1 MMKFAK
7 LFFHGAAGDKLAA
20 RLDFPP
26 AGKPINYA
34 IFAHCFTCT
43 KNIKAAGNIS
53 HALTGAGIAVFR
65 FDFTGLGESEG
76 DFADTNFSSNVEDL
90 IAAGEFLKSHYS
102 APSILIGHSLGGAAV
117 LQAASDIPSAV
128 AVVTIGAPSDPGHLA
143 RYLEKAREKIEREGE
158 AEVLL
163 TGRKFKIKKQFIKD
177 LKQSSMHTAIS
188 ELNRALL
195 IFHSPIDNIVSV
207 DNAAKIFQ
215 AARHPK
221 SYISLDTA
229 DHLLTDQRDSLYVGS
244 MIATWVQR
252 YLGITQSPVSLQPGW
267 GNLNT

>member
-1 MMKFAK
+1 MNFKK
-7 LFFHGAAGDKLAA
+7 LFFQGASGDRLAA
-20 RLDFPP
+20 RLDLPP
-26 AGKPINYA
+26 AGKPIAYA

-53 HALTGAGIAVFR
+53 LALTGSGIAVFR

-90 IAAGEFLKSHYS
+90 AAAGEFLKIHYS

-117 LQAASDIPSAV
+117 LQAAAGIPSAV

-143 RYLEKAREKIEREGE
+143 RHLEKAREKIEREGE

-163 TGRKFKIKKQFIKD
+163 AGRKFKIRKQFIDD
-177 LKQSSMHTAIS
+177 LNQSAMRTAIR

-195 IFHSPIDNIVSV
+195 VFHSPIDDIVSV
-207 DNAAKIFQ
+207 DNAATIFQ

-229 DHLLTDQRDSLYVGS
+229 DHLLSEKRDSRYVGS
-244 MIATWVQR
+244 MIATWAQR
-252 YLGITQSPVSLQPGW
+252 YLKI
-267 GNLNT
+267 